1 MLHVLSFALF
11 TAVFAISIGV
21 IVTTIRAD
29 LDLILTALGVAPTP
43 YAPLSPD
50 GARRPARTFRVVRQ
64 ARLAPTPQS
73 VRAAA

>member
-11 TAVFAISIGV
+11 AGVFAVSVGV
-21 IVTTIRAD
+21 IATTILGD
-29 LDLILTALGVAPTP
+29 LTLILKALGYNPLP

-50 GARRPARTFRVVRQ
+50 GARRPARTVRVVRQ
-64 ARLAPTPQS
+64 ARLSPQVRP